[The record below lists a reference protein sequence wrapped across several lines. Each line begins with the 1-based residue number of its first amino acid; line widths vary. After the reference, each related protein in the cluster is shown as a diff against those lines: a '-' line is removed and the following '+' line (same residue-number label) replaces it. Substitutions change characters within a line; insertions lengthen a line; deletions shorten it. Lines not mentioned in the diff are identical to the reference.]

1 MQKIRYE
8 IDPHNRLTKRGPNKF
23 RQVID
28 GTFKL
33 ADGNVLAY
41 HVKKS
46 DNVDVPQ
53 EIKFSGDW
61 SLDKDHNLTLTLN
74 KWNNQIEGNKLVLK
88 SALLSASG
96 DELVFSVTS
105 RSDLAVR
112 GRGRTS
118 ISRTSISM
126 LRFSGAWQADAHNRL
141 TFQAEKK
148 TGSADV
154 LVLRGRWEINKQ
166 NEIVYTYPENTL
178 TLRGHW
184 QITDKNKLSYVL
196 NDRLGSRLDF
206 TAGFERAENDSLRY
220 GVTIG
225 YGKRKRTIALFGKWK
240 IDKRTG
246 LFFEIKHDRGGI
258 KLEAELSRFLL
269 AGQGEGFIRTLVSPK
284 ETAILCGMGFK
295 W

>member
-8 IDPHNRLTKRGPNKF
+8 IDPHNRLAKPGPNKF

-33 ADGNVLAY
+33 EDGNVLAY

-46 DNVDVPQ
+46 DNVGLPQ
-53 EIKFSGDW
+53 QIRFFGDW
-61 SLDKDHNLTLTLN
+61 SLGKDHDLILTLD

-88 SALLSASG
+88 SELLSASG
-96 DELVFSVTS
+96 DELVFSLAS
-105 RSDLAVR
+105 RS
-112 GRGRTS
+112 S
-118 ISRTSISM
+118 ISI
-126 LRFSGAWQADAHNRL
+126 LRFSGTWQADAHNRL

-148 TGSADV
+148 IGNPDS
-154 LVLRGRWEINKQ
+154 LVLRGRWEINKE
-166 NEIVYTYPENTL
+166 NEIIYAYPENTL

-184 QITDKNKLSYVL
+184 QITGKNKLSYVL
-196 NDRLGSRLDF
+196 NKRLGLQLDL

-220 GVTIG
+220 GITIG

-246 LFFEIKHDRGGI
+246 LFFEIKHDRSGI
-258 KLEAELSRFLL
+258 KVGAELSRSFLD
-269 AGQGEGFIRTLVSPK
+269 GRGEGYIKGLVSKK
-284 ETAILCGMGFK
+284 EIALMAGAGFR

>member
-8 IDPHNRLTKRGPNKF
+8 IDPHNRLAKRGPNKF

-33 ADGNVLAY
+33 EDGNVLAY

-53 EIKFSGDW
+53 QIRFSGDW
-61 SLDKDHNLTLTLN
+61 SLGKNHDLILTLD

-88 SALLSASG
+88 GALLSASG
-96 DELVFSVTS
+96 DELVFSVAS
-105 RSDLAVR
+105 RF
-112 GRGRTS
+112 
-118 ISRTSISM
+118 SISM
-126 LRFSGAWQADAHNRL
+126 LRFSGTWQADAHNRL

-148 TGSADV
+148 AGSADA
-154 LVLRGRWEINKQ
+154 LVLQGKWEINKQ
-166 NEIVYTYPENTL
+166 NEIVYVYPENTI

-196 NDRLGSRLDF
+196 NDRLGSRLDL

-220 GVTIG
+220 GITIG

-246 LFFEIKHDRGGI
+246 LFFEVKYDKAGI
-258 KLEAELSRFLL
+258 RVGAELSRSFLN
-269 AGQGEGFIRTLVSPK
+269 GRGEGFIKTLISRR

>member
-53 EIKFSGDW
+53 EIRFSGDW
-61 SLDKDHNLTLTLN
+61 SLDKNHDLTLTLD

-88 SALLSASG
+88 SELLSANG

-105 RSDLAVR
+105 RSDL
-112 GRGRTS
+112 GPEQRGRTS
-118 ISRTSISM
+118 GSERVCM
-126 LRFSGAWQADAHNRL
+126 LRFGGSWQADAHNRL

-148 TGSADV
+148 TGSVDP
-154 LVLRGRWEINKQ
+154 LVLQGRWEINKQ
-166 NEIVYTYPENTL
+166 NEIVYVYPENTI

-206 TAGFERAENDSLRY
+206 TAGFERAENNSLRY
-220 GVTIG
+220 GITIG

-246 LFFEIKHDRGGI
+246 LFFEVKHTLAGI
-258 KLEAELSRFLL
+258 KIGAELSRSFL
-269 AGQGEGFIRTLVSPK
+269 AGRGEGFIKTLISRK